1 MWLIVGTVPDAN
13 FALTPDAVTAQSRV
27 DGDALLLPDGR
38 RVPVRRGT
46 AALAATA
53 LLACASCGFPA
64 PGLLLAG
71 DTGSGTGSR
80 AVYAWLEEHLPELA
94 AAPGSRTD
102 CPAGGRTG
110 GQGGWLAGLTFHY
123 LFPDLDWHNRVLMAL
138 QALERKPLLAA
149 DAGFMYVAK
158 MSGYADAYDLFTP
171 DLGELAFLADEK
183 APHPFYTRGFLL
195 AEEED
200 VPGLLARARQHGN
213 CPSNLIIKGQA
224 DYIVCNGEIRATVTE
239 PSAAAM
245 ECIGGTGDLVTGLV
259 TAFLAGGLPLCRA
272 AFSAARA
279 TRLLA
284 RHCAPT
290 PATQVGELIAR
301 LPEVLQAEREA
312 IFAPLTAE

>member
-1 MWLIVGTVPDAN
+1 MWLIVGTVPDAD

-80 AVYAWLEEHLPELA
+80 AAYAWLEEHLPELA

-102 CPAGGRTG
+102 CLAGG
-110 GQGGWLAGLTFHY
+110 LAGLTFHY

-138 QALERKPLLAA
+138 QALEHKPLLAA

-171 DLGELAFLADEK
+171 DPGELAFLADEK
-183 APHPFYTRGFLL
+183 APHPFLYAGLSAGRRGGY
-195 AEEED
+195 
-200 VPGLLARARQHGN
+200 PR
-213 CPSNLIIKGQA
+213 
-224 DYIVCNGEIRATVTE
+224 
-239 PSAAAM
+239 SA
-245 ECIGGTGDLVTGLV
+245 GT
-259 TAFLAGGLPLCRA
+259 RA
-272 AFSAARA
+272 ATRQLPVEPYYQRA
-279 TRLLA
+279 GRLY
-284 RHCAPT
+284 
-290 PATQVGELIAR
+290 R
-301 LPEVLQAEREA
+301 L
-312 IFAPLTAE
+312 